1 MTAQNED
8 SVVAGPKFS
17 LPTLRKG
24 RKTGQSTARIL
35 VSIAATAAILVAV
48 LLMVILWLS
57 FTDGVPGDPKLKYTL
72 YNYQDIL
79 LDSSTYRVIAN
90 TLVFSSVGLVVAMGL
105 GLPMAWLVERTDFPG
120 KRLVFTGMTIG
131 LLIPG
136 FAVALGWV
144 FLLNPR
150 VGVINRLLMQLF
162 SLPAAP
168 FNIASLLGMG
178 IIEGISL
185 TPVVFIMT
193 STVLRAI
200 DYSFEEAALSSG
212 ATWWNVLRRVTFPLA
227 RPGIMA
233 AGIYVLVIGF
243 GAFDV
248 PAVIGLG
255 GRIYTF
261 STYMYTQV
269 NSNEGLP
276 KFGTAACLSV
286 IMAVAA
292 LGLTWWY
299 NRMQR
304 QAPRYAVVTG
314 KAYRFRPVQLRRW
327 RPAAIAFIATF
338 FFVAQVFPA
347 LILIWTSC
355 LPFLQPP
362 SLVAVSQLSLQNYWN
377 LSPDFILPALRNTA
391 VLMVAVPT
399 VTLTISFAISWTV
412 TRSNYRGRAVF
423 DFFAFLPHTI
433 PSIVF
438 AVAAWLFSLF
448 VIGKFFPA
456 YGTLWLLV
464 AIYSIVRMSYGTR
477 VLNSALIQ
485 LHREL
490 EESATMNGA
499 RLSGV
504 IRTILVP
511 LLRPTLVYSWIWIAL
526 LTYRELTLPVVLA
539 SSESRPMAV
548 VVWSLISSASY
559 GQASAVGV
567 IMLLLMMPIL
577 WIYWAVA
584 KRVAPRI

>member
-1 MTAQNED
+1 MTQNEN
-8 SVVAGPKFS
+8 SIVAGPKFP
-17 LPTLRKG
+17 LPTLRRR
-24 RKTGQSTARIL
+24 RKTGQNSARIL
-35 VSIAATAAILVAV
+35 VAIAALASLIVAV
-48 LLMVILWLS
+48 LLLVIVWLS
-57 FTDGVPGDPKLKYTL
+57 FTDGVPGDPHLKYTL
-72 YNYQDIL
+72 HNYQDIL
-79 LDSSTYRVIAN
+79 FDSSTYRIIAN
-90 TLVFSSVGLVVAMGL
+90 TLVFACVALVVAMGL
-105 GLPMAWLVERTDFPG
+105 GLPLAWLVERTDLPG
-120 KRLVFTGMTIG
+120 KGLVFTFMTVG

-136 FAVALGWV
+136 FSVALGWV

-150 VGVINRLLMQLF
+150 VGVINRLLMQSF
-162 SLPAAP
+162 SLPTAP
-168 FNIASLLGMG
+168 FSIASLPGMG
-178 IIEGISL
+178 FVEGISL
-185 TPVVFIMT
+185 APVVFIMT

-212 ATWWNVLRRVTFPLA
+212 ATWWSVLRRVTFPLA

-286 IMAVAA
+286 IMGIAA

-299 NRMQR
+299 NAMQR

-314 KAYRFRPVQLRRW
+314 KAYRFRPVQLGRW
-327 RPAAIAFIATF
+327 RPAAIAFIVIF
-338 FFVAQVFPA
+338 FSVAQLFPA
-347 LILIWTSC
+347 LILVWTSC

-362 SLVAVSQLSLQNYWN
+362 SLAAASQLSLQNYWN
-377 LSPDFILPALRNTA
+377 LSPDFVLPALRNTA

-399 VTLTISFAISWTV
+399 VALTISFAISWTV

-438 AVAAWLFSLF
+438 AVAAWLLSLF

-456 YGTLWLLV
+456 YGTLWLL
-464 AIYSIVRMSYGTR
+464 ILLYSVVRISYGTR
-477 VLNSALIQ
+477 VLNSAFIQ
-485 LHREL
+485 IHREL

-499 RLSGV
+499 RLGGV

-511 LLRPTLVYSWIWIAL
+511 LLRPTIVYSWIWIAL

-559 GQASAVGV
+559 GQASAVAV
-567 IMLLLMMPIL
+567 IMLLLMMPII
-577 WIYWAVA
+577 WVYWLVA